1 MQTAKDAGVLHSI
14 REISSIGIFFLLW
27 QRTPE
32 SIQRLRLWAAKV
44 PVVILNVEA
53 FELHAEE
60 DRRMGGHLLD
70 STHCPI
76 SLDWER
82 AGATR
87 LCHKPTAYS

>member
-1 MQTAKDAGVLHSI
+1 MGFRAQGLGFRMQRAKDAGVLHSI
-14 REISSIGIFFLLW
+14 REISSIGIFFLLL

-53 FELHAEE
+53 FELHFEE
-60 DRRMGGHLLD
+60 DRRMGHLLD

-76 SLDWER
+76 SLD
-82 AGATR
+82 
-87 LCHKPTAYS
+87 